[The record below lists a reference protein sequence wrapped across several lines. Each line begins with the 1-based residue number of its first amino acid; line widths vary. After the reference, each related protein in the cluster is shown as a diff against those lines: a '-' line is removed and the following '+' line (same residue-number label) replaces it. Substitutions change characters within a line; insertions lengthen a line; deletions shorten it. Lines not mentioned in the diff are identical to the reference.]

1 MATMPTI
8 ALKDE
13 AKMLS
18 GFLLISGNGPLAA
31 TPSRD
36 CLFMVPPLPFSSS
49 AKDLLATLK
58 QREFSVTITTDGT
71 AFQLRGACGPNETL
85 ELSVVASGADDWKIN
100 RNEKAIISGQCEL
113 AKGK

>member
-1 MATMPTI
+1 
-8 ALKDE
+8 
-13 AKMLS
+13 MLA
-18 GFLLISGNGPLAA
+18 GFLLISGDEPLAA

-36 CLFMVPPLPFSSS
+36 CLFMAPPLPFSSP

-71 AFQLRGACGPNETL
+71 AFQLKGACGPNEML
-85 ELSVVASGADDWKIN
+85 ELSVVATGAGDWKIN

>member
-1 MATMPTI
+1 MPTI

-18 GFLLISGNGPLAA
+18 GFLLISGDGPLAA

-36 CLFMVPPLPFSSS
+36 CLFMVPPLP
-49 AKDLLATLK
+49 
-58 QREFSVTITTDGT
+58 REFSVAITTDGT
-71 AFQLRGACGPNETL
+71 AFHLRGACGPNEML
-85 ELSVVASGADDWKIN
+85 ELSVVATGAGDWKIN